1 MSLQSIIDYVNRYS
15 LMFLA
20 EIFVG
25 ITIVFP
31 IVILQ
36 MRYSNWKKN
45 RNNKNNNK

>member
-15 LMFLA
+15 LMSLVA
-20 EIFVG
+20 MLVG

-45 RNNKNNNK
+45 RNKKPTI